1 MPFLARQDVSVD
13 KVVLVVQDTS
23 LNLLF
28 AGHDTSAS
36 AIMLA
41 VRHLKIHPEVLL
53 KLRQEQQEVSR
64 LSHTSSSFFPPLS
77 LPLSFPPT
85 IFHES

>member
-1 MPFLARQDVSVD
+1 M
-13 KVVLVVQDTS
+13 VQDTS

-53 KLRQEQQEVSR
+53 KLRQEQQEVSE
-64 LSHTSSSFFPPLS
+64 LSFVSHFFFFLSSSFSSPFLS
-77 LPLSFPPT
+77 P
-85 IFHES
+85 HVQ

>member
-1 MPFLARQDVSVD
+1 MPWKKQQLFVWNSPLPA
-13 KVVLVVQDTS
+13 LQDTS

-41 VRHLKIHPEVLL
+41 VRHLKLQPAVLE
-53 KLRQEQQEVSR
+53 KLRREQQEVQ
-64 LSHTSSSFFPPLS
+64 
-77 LPLSFPPT
+77 
-85 IFHES
+85 

>member
-1 MPFLARQDVSVD
+1 M
-13 KVVLVVQDTS
+13 VQDTS

-53 KLRQEQQEVSR
+53 NLRQEQQEVSELF
-64 LSHTSSSFFPPLS
+64 LSHGSSYFFPPLS
-77 LPLSFPPT
+77 LSLPLPFFAHVP
-85 IFHES
+85 